1 MMKELNRVIRDKF
14 DAILDRVKETQS
26 ELSLA
31 ELGLVKKISY
41 IEADRTIVVY
51 MNYALPSSAC
61 PACNIAT
68 DMMKDSI
75 DRDLREALLEEFPG
89 WTVNFAQ

>member
-1 MMKELNRVIRDKF
+1 MELDLSVSKKF

-31 ELGLVKKISY
+31 ELGLVKKLSY
-41 IEADRTIVVY
+41 FEKDKTIIAY
-51 MNYALPSSAC
+51 MNFAAPNPSTC
-61 PACNIAT
+61 PACFIAT

-75 DRDLREALLEEFPG
+75 ERDLRAAITSDFPG
-89 WTVNFAQ
+89 WTVSFA

>member
-1 MMKELNRVIRDKF
+1 MELDLSVSRKF

-31 ELGLVKKISY
+31 ELGLVKKLSY
-41 IEADRTIVVY
+41 FEKETTIIAY
-51 MNYALPSSAC
+51 LNFAAPNPSTC
-61 PACNIAT
+61 PACFIAG

-75 DRDLREALLEEFPG
+75 ERELRAAILEDFPG
-89 WTVNFAQ
+89 WTVKFA